1 MDTVSDEGD
10 YMKRLIIVDPD
21 PAIVGALT
29 DAFAA
34 HDGIESR
41 YADGAGAAREI
52 LRRDPVDLVLTE
64 LAIPRAVD
72 GVKFL
77 AFVKSQVPGAKCI
90 LMTGSNSSLLQATL
104 KTAAIEAHYRKP
116 LDIGSVVNGA
126 LAALGEAAV
135 PSGPPSGVG
144 AGSSEAL
151 SDALDD
157 LKTQL
162 ARIMGPVSQI
172 IFDNAVRQWR
182 DAGGVAGSDLP
193 ELVRIICREIDDP
206 VREKQYRNGVA
217 DYL

>member
-1 MDTVSDEGD
+1 
-10 YMKRLIIVDPD
+10 MKRLMIVDPD

-34 HDGIESR
+34 HDGLESR
-41 YADGAGAAREI
+41 QANGAEAAREI
-52 LRRDPVDLVLTE
+52 LRRDPVDLVITE

-90 LMTGSNSSLLQATL
+90 LLTGTDSALLSATL
-104 KTAAIEAHYRKP
+104 KTAAIEDHFRKP
-116 LDIGSVVNGA
+116 LDIRSVVDGA
-126 LAALGEAAV
+126 MAVLGE
-135 PSGPPSGVG
+135 GPAP
-144 AGSSEAL
+144 AGSPAGAEAPEVL
-151 SDALDD
+151 SDALND
-157 LKTQL
+157 LKAQL

-182 DAGGVAGSDLP
+182 GAGGENRSDLS

-206 VREKQYRNGVA
+206 AREKQYRNGVA

>member
-1 MDTVSDEGD
+1 
-10 YMKRLIIVDPD
+10 MKRLMIVDPD

-34 HDGIESR
+34 HDGMESR
-41 YADGAGAAREI
+41 HADSAEAAREI

-77 AFVKSQVPGAKCI
+77 AFVKSQVPGARCI
-90 LMTGSNSSLLQATL
+90 LMTGSTSPLLQATL
-104 KTAAIEAHYRKP
+104 KTAAIERYYRKP
-116 LDIGSVVNGA
+116 LDIRSVVDGV
-126 LAALGEAAV
+126 LASLGEA
-135 PSGPPSGVG
+135 SGLSDPPSAVG

-162 ARIMGPVSQI
+162 ARVMGPVSQI
-172 IFDNAVRQWR
+172 IFDNAVRQWKS
-182 DAGGVAGSDLP
+182 AGGGAPSDLP

-206 VREKQYRNGVA
+206 VREKQYRDSVA
-217 DYL
+217 AYL